1 MASVSHL
8 INVNELQSQFHDPD
22 LRIVDCRSELA
33 DPDAGR
39 QAYLQAHIPGA
50 MFADL
55 DQDLAAPI
63 SPQSG
68 RHPLPD
74 VNDFVA
80 TLGRL
85 GIGNTSNVVV
95 YDAGSGA
102 LAARAWWLLRWLGH
116 KRVRLL
122 DGGFNHWVASA
133 GAVVSGAEAVAQAE
147 FLPDPRHDLVL
158 TTAELASDI
167 GAIAGMRLYDARDA
181 ARFRGEIEPIDP
193 VAGHVPGSF
202 SLPFPVSLHENGR
215 WKTKQELVE
224 LWLSVLGRD
233 KQAAWAVMCGSGV
246 TACHLAIS
254 AMEAGYR
261 EPRLYVGSWSEWI
274 RDPERP
280 IGLGERSNPASG
292 PADLA

>member
-1 MASVSHL
+1 MAHVSNL
-8 INVNELQSQFHDPD
+8 IDVNELQSQMHDSD
-22 LRIVDCRSELA
+22 LRIIDCRFELA

-39 QAYLQAHIPGA
+39 RAYLLAHIPGA
-50 MFADL
+50 VFADL

-74 VNDFVA
+74 VDRFAA

-85 GIGNTSNVVV
+85 GISNSSSVVV
-95 YDAGSGA
+95 YDAGNGS

-122 DGGFNHWVASA
+122 DGGFDHWLASA
-133 GAVVSGAEAVAQAE
+133 GPVVSGDEQVSEAQFQPE
-147 FLPDPRHDLVL
+147 PHKNMVL
-158 TTAELASDI
+158 TTAELESDI
-167 GAIAGMRLYDARDA
+167 DAIPGMRLYDARDA

-193 VAGHVPGSF
+193 VAGHVPGSLN
-202 SLPFPVSLHENGR
+202 LPFPVSLNENGR
-215 WKTKQELVE
+215 WKSEDALRD
-224 LWLSVLGRD
+224 LWRAVLGEDR
-233 KQAAWAVMCGSGV
+233 QAPWAVMCGSGV

-280 IGLGERSNPASG
+280 IGLGDGSNPGSG